1 MPRKRLSEL
10 LAALSQPYK
19 LEGARGQSDLWVQGI
34 EQNSRRIQPGDLF
47 VAIRGHSADGHR
59 FIPEAIQRGA
69 VAVVAER
76 PPRESS
82 TNSTPSIVVRDSRKA
97 LAELAAAFYDHPTKR
112 LFVVGITGTKGKTSV
127 AHMSAAVLGERD
139 TLLISTV
146 TNALQRGLDQTTPEP
161 TAIQHWTCEALREG
175 RQNLVL
181 EVSAHALHQQRVHAV
196 DFDVAVFTSFS
207 HDHLDYFHDFESY
220 LDAKLSLFRALKP
233 AATAIVNLSDPAALR
248 VLSATPARTLT
259 YGLPFK
265 ADVWADDVKLS
276 PEGSRCRVHTP
287 KGSFS
292 LELKLPGPFM
302 IENALAAVG
311 IGLVR
316 DVPLA
321 HMKEHLE
328 GVERVEGRLEL
339 YKAKGGFTIV
349 IDFAHSPD
357 SLERVLRFL
366 KRFYPRVITVFGCGG
381 DSDRLKRP
389 QMGEISGRISDYTVL
404 TSDNP
409 KSEDPLA
416 IIREIER
423 GLQPLG
429 APYAAIPD
437 RRAAIQRAL
446 ELAQPGDCVLIAGK
460 GHERFQ
466 LFKDRVVPFNDL
478 EYLIELGVVESEPS
492 RANVSPQA

>member
-19 LEGARGQSDLWVQGI
+19 LEGAQGQGDFWVQGI
-34 EQNSRRIQPGDLF
+34 EQNSRRVQPGDLF

-76 PPRESS
+76 PSHLQEPS
-82 TNSTPSIVVRDSRKA
+82 TDSTPYIVVRDSRKA
-97 LAELAAAFYDHPTKR
+97 LAELAAAFYDYPTKR

-127 AHMSAAVLGERD
+127 AHMGTAVLGERD

-161 TAIQHWTCEALREG
+161 TAIQRWAHEALREG
-175 RQNLVL
+175 KRNLVL

-207 HDHLDYFHDFESY
+207 HDHLDYFRDYESY
-220 LDAKLSLFRALKP
+220 LDAKLALFRGLKP
-233 AATAIVNLSDPAALR
+233 SAKAIVNCDDPASPR
-248 VLSATPARTLT
+248 VLAATRAHVLT
-259 YGLPFK
+259 YGQSPK
-265 ADVWADDVKLS
+265 ADLWADDVKLS
-276 PEGSRCRVHTP
+276 PEGSRCQVHTP
-287 KGSFS
+287 EGSFA

-311 IGLVR
+311 IGLAR
-316 DVPLA
+316 GLSL
-321 HMKEHLE
+321 ERIRECLE

-339 YKAKGGFTIV
+339 YQARGGFTVV

-381 DSDRLKRP
+381 DSDKLKRP
-389 QMGEISGRISDYTVL
+389 QMGEISGRISDYTIL

-429 APYAAIPD
+429 APYEAIPD
-437 RRAAIQRAL
+437 RRVAIQRAL
-446 ELAQPGDCVLIAGK
+446 ELARPGDCVLIAGK

-478 EYLIELGVVESEPS
+478 EYLIKLGVIE
-492 RANVSPQA
+492 NVSSQA